1 MKIYRET
8 YIRKAEIAQLVLLH
22 QLYAQSGS
30 HELIFQGG
38 TAIRWCYG
46 GSRFSEDLDFVTSL
60 RGDVIRTKLN
70 RALKGMEN
78 TMIPHFGMGVLTMT
92 DKTARSGSLKLFLD
106 FRPWQSRE
114 NISVK
119 LEFEELA
126 ADARPKQQKH
136 ILSALPSVSYMI
148 ASGEFRIPRPHVVLV
163 AETPAE
169 ILSDIVRSL
178 LERRYLKG
186 RDLYDVWHLC
196 SVLKTS
202 VDMDTVRKKFDLY
215 RAPFVLRRNMD
226 FFTAPTGED
235 RKVIF
240 EALERDLSRFL
251 PPEALSVYRADQ
263 HDVLLDAVRRLFLDL
278 KGKGLQLT

>member
-38 TAIRWCYG
+38 TALRWCYG
-46 GSRFSEDLDFVTSL
+46 GSRFSEDLDFVTPLS
-60 RGDVIRTKLN
+60 GDIIRTKLN
-70 RALKGMEN
+70 RALKGIEN
-78 TMIPHFGMGVLTMT
+78 TMIPHFGMGVLAMT
-92 DKTARSGSLKLFLD
+92 DKTARSESLKLFLN
-106 FRPWQSRE
+106 FHPERSRE
-114 NISVK
+114 KISVK
-119 LEFEELA
+119 LEFERLA
-126 ADARPKQQKH
+126 ADAWPKQQKH
-136 ILSALPSVSYMI
+136 ILSALPPVAYMI

-169 ILSDIVRSL
+169 IISDKIRSL

-196 SVLKTS
+196 TVLKTS
-202 VDMDTVRKKFDLY
+202 VDMDTVKKKFDLY
-215 RAPFVLRRNMD
+215 RAPFVLRRSMD

-235 RKVIF
+235 RKTII

-251 PPEALSVYRADQ
+251 PPEALSVSRADQ
-263 HDVLLDAVRRLFLDL
+263 YDVFLDAVRRLFLDL
-278 KGKGLQLT
+278 KDKGLQFT